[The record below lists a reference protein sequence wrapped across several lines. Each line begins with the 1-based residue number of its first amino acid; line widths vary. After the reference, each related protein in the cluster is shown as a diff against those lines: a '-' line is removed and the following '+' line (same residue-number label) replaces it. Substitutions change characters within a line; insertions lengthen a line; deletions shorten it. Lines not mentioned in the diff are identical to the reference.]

1 MKRKSGITVAVLV
14 VTIAVMSLILGTAV
28 IFGLNSVNV
37 ANADKYK
44 SILSRVE
51 EASSLFFDQNG
62 YYPVQKDGEKEIALS
77 TETLNTNLKA
87 ELLEKNDVENY
98 IYVLDIKALRL
109 VAMDIGTAVGDATT
123 ILETKDAFL
132 VNKNSGNVYYLKG
145 FETAGKRIYSLK

>member
-62 YYPVQKDGEKEIALS
+62 YYPVQKD
-77 TETLNTNLKA
+77 
-87 ELLEKNDVENY
+87 
-98 IYVLDIKALRL
+98 
-109 VAMDIGTAVGDATT
+109 
-123 ILETKDAFL
+123 
-132 VNKNSGNVYYLKG
+132 
-145 FETAGKRIYSLK
+145 